1 MDKRYIRPD
10 GQIVWATVSVG
21 LVRNQEGLPL
31 YFVGQVQDI
40 TRQRQ
45 DQELLRSSLAEK
57 EVLLREVHHRV
68 KNNLQVVASLLYLQS
83 KYPMEPA
90 SAGLFLESRERV
102 LSMAMVHE
110 RLYRSDSFSA
120 IDFAAYL
127 RELASHLVETYKVNG
142 QAIEIQFDLQPVSL
156 PLGDAVQFGLIVN
169 ELISNAVKHAFPKGK
184 SGTLRIDAAASAGR
198 MILEIS
204 DDGVGIPADMTLE
217 QGGFGLKTVAGIV
230 NHLGGFIKID
240 RGGGTTFRLD
250 LPLSRANYRE
260 GIRP

>member
-1 MDKRYIRPD
+1 
-10 GQIVWATVSVG
+10 
-21 LVRNQEGLPL
+21 
-31 YFVGQVQDI
+31 
-40 TRQRQ
+40 
-45 DQELLRSSLAEK
+45 
-57 EVLLREVHHRV
+57 
-68 KNNLQVVASLLYLQS
+68 
-83 KYPMEPA
+83 
-90 SAGLFLESRERV
+90 
-102 LSMAMVHE
+102 MAMVHE

-204 DDGVGIPADMTLE
+204 DDGVGIPAGMTLE